1 MIRKQNSLIVDMD
14 EVLVVWIKDQTSSNI
29 PLNQSLIQ
37 SKALTVFS
45 SVKAERD
52 KEAIEEMSEDSRN
65 WLPMNFPHSIK
76 EQGDTASANV
86 GAAASYP
93 KDLAEITIPKI
104 PEPIRIMPNLLMVL

>member
-14 EVLVVWIKDQTSSNI
+14 EVLVVWIKDQTSSNT

>member
-1 MIRKQNSLIVDMD
+1 MRKVS
-14 EVLVVWIKDQTSSNI
+14 VVCKEDQTSHSV
-29 PLNQSLIQ
+29 PLSQGLIQ
-37 SKALTVFS
+37 IKALTVFS

>member
-1 MIRKQNSLIVDMD
+1 MIRKQNNLIVDMD

-29 PLNQSLIQ
+29 PINQSLIQ

-52 KEAIEEMSEDSRN
+52 KEAIEEMSEDSRS

-104 PEPIRIMPNLLMVL
+104 PEPLRIMPNLLMVL

>member
-1 MIRKQNSLIVDMD
+1 
-14 EVLVVWIKDQTSSNI
+14 
-29 PLNQSLIQ
+29 
-37 SKALTVFS
+37 
-45 SVKAERD
+45 
-52 KEAIEEMSEDSRN
+52 
-65 WLPMNFPHSIK
+65 MNFPHSIK